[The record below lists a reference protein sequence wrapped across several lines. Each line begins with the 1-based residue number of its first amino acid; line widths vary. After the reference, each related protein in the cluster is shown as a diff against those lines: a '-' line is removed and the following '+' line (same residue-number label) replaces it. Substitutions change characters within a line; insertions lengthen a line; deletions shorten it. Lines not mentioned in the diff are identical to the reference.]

1 MAKPRL
7 TEEDKAFLR
16 NVNKPE
22 RLDKKL
28 TVADREFLKNA
39 NNAGFF
45 DTEIVRAARRQ
56 KRCAGASD
64 VEIRAYVRHLQDK
77 YLSAISGEPTPKL
90 YRR

>member
-16 NVNKPE
+16 NVNKPT
-22 RLDKKL
+22 RLDRKL
-28 TVADREFLKNA
+28 TAADREFLKNA
-39 NNAGFF
+39 NSAGFL

-56 KRCAGASD
+56 KRCIGASD
-64 VEIRAYVRHLQDK
+64 TEIRAYITHLQDK
-77 YLSAISGEPTPKL
+77 HLSAISGEPTRKR